1 MVGTSIATSQT
12 VVMLNKI
19 RQILLF
25 IIFCTLF
32 AQTTFSA
39 ILPASLGNG
48 IEGLAYKEV
57 TFTSTVNPKD
67 PSRRWKVLGA
77 PPGITMDLNGKYSGK
92 PARAGNYTLSVLVY
106 QTVGGRLDLKDS
118 TTITHTINATTPPT
132 INSPFTLPNG
142 QYDQRYQQLA
152 GGYRLTA
159 KGDYPF
165 ASNSSFPNGF
175 SWEVIHGGSE
185 FKSLPKGLILSK
197 DGLISGV
204 PASRAPIPTGNQTY
218 TFRVKAT
225 DLAGKFATAN
235 FTLVIN
241 KALPP
246 QILSECPMPDGLE
259 TTAYKKFQF
268 KGVNGKPPYFWK
280 IQPATA
286 FPPGLKLDYQT
297 GVVTGTPSSYGNYTF
312 SIVLS
317 DTNGFIVNKNCSITI
332 HPVPH
337 ITTTEIFDCATVG
350 KEVFSVI
357 EAIGGNPPYTWDITP
372 PMSGVTITPSAL
384 KAKITG
390 NFTTS
395 GTKTVTVKVT
405 DPKTK
410 KFTTKSFSFTVY
422 PALQITTVN
431 PLINGKVNEDYTDFF
446 TATGG
451 KPPYTWQILPQLYVS
466 DFSNHRI
473 RKFYE
478 GGNITTY
485 AGKGVNSSNDGNQ
498 TTASF
503 SLPYGMGFD
512 PHGNIY
518 VADFGTSRVRKV
530 SVSGNITTIGGTSA
544 GFLDGNVLV
553 AQFNHPE
560 DMAADDSGNVF
571 VADYMNHRI
580 RKIDASGNVTTIAGA
595 SAGFSDGNG
604 NSATFNL
611 PQGICWDLDG
621 DLILADM
628 SNHAIRKITTTG
640 SVTTVAGSGSAG
652 FADGTVQNAKFNGPH
667 DVKVGSDGTIYVVD
681 HSNAKIRKIGMDG
694 NVSTLANVN
703 SPNMLSVD
711 RNGFVYV
718 SDHSKHL
725 IYKITPEGVV
735 STIAG
740 SGVGFV
746 DNCPTLQAKFNGP
759 RSIEINPYEDLP
771 LGLTLNATTG
781 EISGTPE
788 KHGLYNLTYRVTD
801 SCGNTATSNCTVTID
816 SSNPEFD
823 FELPWKFTDDG
834 AIASDHNGSLR
845 NYTSNSMPPGGL
857 WSVDGDN
864 LTLKVSWEN
873 SSNCP
878 SGTNPNTQSA
888 TATINMTTTKLQ
900 TIGLSWIGIG
910 ELQAANFEK
919 MEVYIDGNLIGS
931 AQAAGGNK
939 GCEMGSVNSVN
950 NYPAGYNLPA
960 GNHVI
965 YINATTNDGLF
976 HTGAYYQFTFTS
988 VE

>member
-1 MVGTSIATSQT
+1 MICAALSSPLSA
-12 VVMLNKI
+12 
-19 RQILLF
+19 
-25 IIFCTLF
+25 
-32 AQTTFSA
+32 A
-39 ILPASLGNG
+39 ILPLSLTPGTA
-48 IEGLAYKEV
+48 GLGFKEV
-57 TFTSTVNPKD
+57 VFTSDQVNAKD
-67 PSRRWKVLGA
+67 PSVLWKVSGA
-77 PPGITMDLNGKYSGK
+77 PPGIPMDPMGKYVGK
-92 PARAGNYTLSVLVY
+92 PTTPGNFTLSVFVY
-106 QTVGGRLDLKDS
+106 AKVGGRLILKDS
-118 TTITHTINATTPPT
+118 TRITHTINATTPPT
-132 INSPFTLPNG
+132 INGSFTLPSG
-142 QYDQRYQQLA
+142 QYDQRYQNLT
-152 GGYRLTA
+152 GGYQLTA
-159 KGDYPF
+159 TGDYPF
-165 ASNSSFPNGF
+165 PLNSKNRSGF
-175 SWEVIHGGSE
+175 TWVDIKGASE
-185 FKSLPKGLILSK
+185 FQSLPLGLNLSSE
-197 DGLISGV
+197 GVITGV
-204 PASRAPIPTGNQTY
+204 PTSRAPIPTGNQTY

-225 DLAGKFATAN
+225 DMVGKFATAN

-268 KGVNGKPPYFWK
+268 KGIGGKPTYFWK

-317 DTNGFIVNKNCSITI
+317 DTNGFTVNKNCSITI

-337 ITTTEIFDCATVG
+337 VTTTEIFDCATVG

-395 GTKTVTVKVT
+395 GTKTVAVKVT

-410 KFTTKSFSFTVY
+410 KFTTKSSSFTVY

-451 KPPYTWQILPQLYVS
+451 KPPYTWQILPQIYVS
-466 DFSNHRI
+466 DFNNHRI
-473 RKFYE
+473 QKFTE
-478 GGNITTY
+478 CGTVSTY
-485 AGKGVNSSNDGNQ
+485 AGQVKVAGSLDGNKT
-498 TTASF
+498 TTATF
-503 SLPYGMGFD
+503 NNPYGMGFD
-512 PHGNIY
+512 PFGNIY
-518 VADFGTSRVRKV
+518 VADFGTSR
-530 SVSGNITTIGGTSA
+530 
-544 GFLDGNVLV
+544 
-553 AQFNHPE
+553 
-560 DMAADDSGNVF
+560 
-571 VADYMNHRI
+571 I
-580 RKIDASGNVTTIAGA
+580 RKILASGNVTTVAGSSQGYADGPAATAKFGRPEDMVADSFGNVFIADFDNQRIRKVSA
-595 SAGFSDGNG
+595 SGTVTTLAGNSNGFSDGDGIN
-604 NSATFNL
+604 AQFDK

-621 DLILADM
+621 DMLLADY
-628 SNHAIRKITTTG
+628 SNNRIRKITLAG
-640 SVTTVAGSGSAG
+640 SVTTVAAVPI
-652 FADGTVQNAKFNGPH
+652 DGGLSLNAPH
-667 DVKVGSDGTIYVVD
+667 DVKVDSIGNIYAVD
-681 HSNAKIRKIGMDG
+681 AGNKRIAKISIDG
-694 NVSTLANVN
+694 VLTTLANCVA
-703 SPNMLSVD
+703 PNMLSVD
-711 RNGFVYV
+711 RSGFVYV
-718 SDHSKHL
+718 SNTTNHT
-725 IYKITPEGVV
+725 IEKITPSGNL
-735 STIAG
+735 TKIAG
-740 SGVGFV
+740 KGG
-746 DNCPTLQAKFNGP
+746 TGIANGP
-759 RSIEINPYEDLP
+759 VFDAMFNSPRAVEINPYEDLP
-771 LGLTLNATTG
+771 LGLTLNTTTG

-788 KHGLYNLTYRVTD
+788 EHGLYTLAYRVTD
-801 SCGNTATSNCTVTID
+801 SCKNTAISTCTLTID
-816 SSNPEFD
+816 SSKPEFD
-823 FELPWKFTDDG
+823 FELPWKFTDQG
-834 AIASDHNGSLR
+834 AIASGHNGSLR
-845 NYTSNSMPPGGL
+845 NYTSNSMPAGSL

-900 TIGLSWIGIG
+900 KIGLSWIGIG
-910 ELQAANFEK
+910 ELEAPNFEK

-950 NYPAGYNLPA
+950 NYPAGYSLPA

-988 VE
+988 AE

>member
-1 MVGTSIATSQT
+1 MRSLHLLALIFAVLLSPVSATIKPLSLTPGTAGVG
-12 VVMLNKI
+12 
-19 RQILLF
+19 F
-25 IIFCTLF
+25 
-32 AQTTFSA
+32 
-39 ILPASLGNG
+39 
-48 IEGLAYKEV
+48 KEV
-57 TFTSTVNPKD
+57 VFTSDQVNAKD
-67 PSRRWKVLGA
+67 PSVLWKVSGA
-77 PPGITMDLNGKYSGK
+77 PLGIPMGNTGKYVGK
-92 PARAGNYTLSVLVY
+92 PTTPGNFTLSVFVY
-106 QTVGGRLDLKDS
+106 VKVGGRLVLKDS

-132 INSPFTLPNG
+132 INGSFTLPSG
-142 QYDQRYQQLA
+142 QYDQRYQQVT

-159 KGDYPF
+159 TGDYPF
-165 ASNSSFPNGF
+165 PNGF
-175 SWEVIHGGSE
+175 RWAAIPGAST
-185 FKSLPKGLILSK
+185 FQSLPQGLNLSL
-197 DGLISGV
+197 DGVISGV
-204 PASRAPIPTGNQTY
+204 PTGSAPVPASNQTY

-268 KGVNGKPPYFWK
+268 KGVSGKPPYFWK

-297 GVVTGTPSSYGNYTF
+297 GVVSGTPSSYGNYTF

-317 DTNGFIVNKNCSITI
+317 DTNGFTVDKNCSITI

-350 KEVFSVI
+350 KEVSFPI

-372 PMSGVTITPSAL
+372 PMSGVTITPSGL
-384 KAKITG
+384 KANISG

-395 GTKTVTVKVT
+395 GSKTVIVKVT

-422 PALQITTVN
+422 PALQITTIN
-431 PLINGKVNEDYTDFF
+431 PLINGKVNENYTDFF
-446 TATGG
+446 TASGG

-518 VADFGTSRVRKV
+518 VADFGTSRVRKI

-544 GFLDGNVLV
+544 GYLDGNVLV

-604 NSATFNL
+604 NSATFNS

-711 RNGFVYV
+711 RNGFIYV

-759 RSIEINPYEDLP
+759 RSIEIHPYEDLP

-781 EISGTPE
+781 EISGTLE
-788 KHGLYNLTYRVTD
+788 AYGFYNLTYRVTD
-801 SCGNTATSNCTVTID
+801 SCGNSAISNCELTVD
-816 SSNPEFD
+816 SAGNPFNDPNGKISGNVYKMQENRAGLYTRAELLNMSPITSIKSANFSIPLQV
-823 FELPWKFTDDG
+823 FEIGFAGRDDLKTWFQIKYDGFLKITTPGAYVFQLVSDDG
-834 AIASDHNGSLR
+834 ARLR
-845 NYTSNSMPPGGL
+845 IY
-857 WSVDGDN
+857 DGDSEIIN
-864 LTLKVSWEN
+864 YLGYYFPTGVSSSISLSEKVYRFELDYFQG
-873 SSNCP
+873 P
-878 SGTNPNTQSA
+878 PA
-888 TATINMTTTKLQ
+888 FL
-900 TIGLSWIGIG
+900 
-910 ELQAANFEK
+910 ELQLFWSKN
-919 MEVYIDGNLIGS
+919 GS
-931 AQAAGGNK
+931 AQTIIPSENFV
-939 GCEMGSVNSVN
+939 GS
-950 NYPAGYNLPA
+950 L
-960 GNHVI
+960 
-965 YINATTNDGLF
+965 TD
-976 HTGAYYQFTFTS
+976 
-988 VE
+988 